1 MSVINQVLKDLDR
14 QGANASAPAG
24 VIAVNQAA
32 AAAPRWPWWLSG
44 VVGLAAAVW
53 WFWPTPPVSHS
64 PAVPVPALPPAPPQ
78 LRLSQDLD
86 LAGHVGR
93 KSVAPSAVWPTP
105 NASPASPA
113 DNAFG
118 SSALPSARH
127 ATPQPAPPTFVTAL
141 PAMKPRLDTRLSEP
155 RPANAASAQVVKEI
169 KPQTP
174 QVQAEDLFRQAS
186 RLLEQGRNHDAQDK
200 LESALRLDP
209 NHAGVRQN
217 LIALVLEA
225 SDGARAEALLREGLA
240 LQPND
245 PWYPRSL
252 AQLQLQRGDSA
263 QAAAILKN
271 ALVRRPDAA
280 NWALYAGTLVKLGK
294 RGEAVQAYREALRLD
309 ATQGNWWIGLAV
321 ALEQSDEK
329 AEAAAAYQRALQ
341 TRLSG
346 ELREFAQQKV
356 RELGAR

>member
-14 QGANASAPAG
+14 QGANTSAPAG
-24 VIAVNQAA
+24 VIAVNQAD

-44 VVGLAAAVW
+44 AVGLAAAVW
-53 WFWPTPPVSHS
+53 WFHALPDFWPTPPVSRS

-78 LRLSQDLD
+78 LRLTQDLD
-86 LAGHVGR
+86 LAGR
-93 KSVAPSAVWPTP
+93 KSEAH
-105 NASPASPA
+105 ASPATDSPT
-113 DNAFG
+113 
-118 SSALPSARH
+118 LH
-127 ATPQPAPPTFVTAL
+127 ATRNAAPQPALLTVVAAL
-141 PAMKPRLDTRLSEP
+141 PAIKPRLDTRLPEP
-155 RPANAASAQVVKEI
+155 RPANVASAQVVKEI

-174 QVQAEDLFRQAS
+174 QAQAEDLFRQAS

-209 NHAGVRQN
+209 NHAAARQN
-217 LIALVLEA
+217 LIALTLDA
-225 SDGARAEALLREGLA
+225 GDGGRAEALLREGLA

-263 QAAAILKN
+263 QAATTLKISL
-271 ALVRRPDAA
+271 AKRADAA
-280 NWALYAGTLVKLGK
+280 NWALYAGTMVKLGK
-294 RGEAVQAYREALRLD
+294 RGDAVQAYREALRLD
-309 ATQGNWWIGLAV
+309 AAQGSWWIGLAV
-321 ALEQSDEK
+321 ALEQGDEK
-329 AEAAAAYQRALQ
+329 TEAAAAYQRALQ

-346 ELREFAQQKV
+346 ELREFAQQKT